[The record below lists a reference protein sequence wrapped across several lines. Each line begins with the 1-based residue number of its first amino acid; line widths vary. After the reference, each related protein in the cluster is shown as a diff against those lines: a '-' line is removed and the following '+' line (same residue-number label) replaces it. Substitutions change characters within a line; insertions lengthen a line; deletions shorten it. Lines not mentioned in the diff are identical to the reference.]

1 MSKPEIKFAQ
11 RKSTRSNIKNVLLSL
26 TATLLFGL
34 GYYYFELPAINLQ
47 NTKLYSFFL
56 MLTVFYCIV
65 LTLLSKSFK
74 LGMDRK
80 KVWGNINKL
89 YKMPLAICA
98 LLLGIFIIGGI
109 LSSKLL
115 RSKSYRDLLK
125 ITTGDFSTGVKEITY
140 DKIPMLDKESAQR
153 LGDRKLG
160 ELSDMVSQFE
170 ITDDYPQINYRGI
183 PVRVA
188 TLKYGDLFKWWNNF
202 RNGLP
207 AYIITDMVTQN
218 VEVVRLEEG
227 IKYSLSDLFFRN
239 LSRYIRFKYPTFMFD
254 DTLHMEID
262 EEGVPFWICPKLI
275 KTIGLFGGT
284 DIEGA
289 VLVNAVTGETEYY
302 KSEEIPKWVDRVYSA
317 ALIIEQYDYYG
328 AYQNGYLNSIF
339 GQKDVTETT
348 AGYNYIAQDDDVYM
362 YTGITSVGGD
372 ESNIGFILS
381 NQRTKETVYYPCA
394 GAEEFSAAASAEGVV
409 QHLNYNATFPL
420 LLNVSGEP
428 TYFMSLKD
436 NAGLVKMYAMVNV
449 QQYNI
454 VATGSSVSETER
466 EYIRLI
472 AEHGITKHPVNTVD
486 EVSGTIEDIRT
497 AVVDGT
503 SLYYI
508 KLAGRGE
515 YYVISTSDDQT
526 VVILNIG
533 DRVRIEFESDEKE
546 GLILPGRLK

>member
-1 MSKPEIKFAQ
+1 MSKPKINFV
-11 RKSTRSNIKNVLLSL
+11 RKKGAKSNIKNVLMSL

-34 GYYYFELPAINLQ
+34 GYYYFELPAINLH
-47 NTKLYSFFL
+47 NTKFYSYFL
-56 MLTVFYCIV
+56 VLSVFYCIV
-65 LTLLSKSFK
+65 LMFVSKSFK
-74 LGMDRK
+74 VGADIRE
-80 KVWGNINKL
+80 VWGNVKRICKV
-89 YKMPLAICA
+89 PLAICII
-98 LLLGIFIIGGI
+98 LLGIFIAGGI
-109 LSSKLL
+109 FSSTLL
-115 RSKSYRDLLK
+115 RSKSYRDLLEIK
-125 ITTGDFSTGVKEITY
+125 TGDFSTGVNEITY
-140 DKIPMLDKESAQR
+140 DKIPMLDKASAQR

-170 ITDDYPQINYRGI
+170 VTNDYPQMNYKGS

-188 TLKYGDLFKWWNNF
+188 TLKYGDFFKWWNNF

-218 VEVVRLEEG
+218 VEVVRLKEG
-227 IKYSLSDLFFRN
+227 IKYSPSDLFFRN
-239 LSRYIRFKYPTFMFD
+239 INRYIRFKYPTFMFD
-254 DTLHMEID
+254 TLHMEID
-262 EEGVPFWICPKLI
+262 EEGEPFWICPKLV

-289 VLVNAVTGETEYY
+289 VLVNAVTGETKYY
-302 KSEEIPKWVDRVYSA
+302 RGDEIPKWVDRVYSA
-317 ALIIEQYDYYG
+317 DLIIEQYDYYG
-328 AYQNGYLNSIF
+328 AFQNGYLNSIF
-339 GQKDVTETT
+339 GQKGVTETT

-409 QHLNYNATFPL
+409 QHLNYNSTFPL
-420 LLNVSGEP
+420 LLNISGEP

-454 VATGSSVSETER
+454 VATGSTVSETEK

-472 AEHGITKHPVNTVD
+472 SEHGITELPVKTVD
-486 EVSGTIEDIRT
+486 ELSGVIEEIRT

-503 SLYYI
+503 SMYYI
-508 KLAGRGE
+508 KLVGRKE
-515 YYVISTSDDQT
+515 YYAISASDDQT

-533 DRVRIEFESDEKE
+533 DRVGIEFESDQEE
-546 GLILPGRLK
+546 GLIIPAKLK